1 VPRFSVGI
9 GLVNYAISSRATETI
24 LTPELANRLF
34 SHDAPEIIAIVQFA
48 SVKHDSLIPISL
60 VVAGSVLPRHGRELQ
75 LIARFGAIIL
85 VVLLSISVP
94 WASLLC
100 GKIAS
105 KEAEVSLTT
114 AN

>member
-1 VPRFSVGI
+1 VPRFNLGI

-60 VVAGSVLPRHGRELQ
+60 VGFGPAPAQEGATA
-75 LIARFGAIIL
+75 IARFGAIFL
-85 VVLLSISVP
+85 VILLSISVP
-94 WASLLC
+94 WASVLC

>member
-1 VPRFSVGI
+1 MPRFSLGI

-60 VVAGSVLPRHGRELQ
+60 VVAGSVLPRRRRELR
-75 LIARFGAIIL
+75 LIARFGAIFL

-94 WASLLC
+94 RENRFQGSR
-100 GKIAS
+100 S
-105 KEAEVSLTT
+105 KSHNCQLVRAP
-114 AN
+114 